1 MTPPPTAKVTVTS
14 LVNGKKNIIKTC
26 RNADAVFEVIGLA
39 TQQVELCMFVSGC
52 FQNNHQT
59 INKFPYQSKLKK
71 LNHSERLSHE
81 IFNG

>member
-1 MTPPPTAKVTVTS
+1 MTPPPTAKVIVTS
-14 LVNGKKNIIKTC
+14 LVNGRKNNIKTC

-52 FQNNHQT
+52 FQNNQT
-59 INKFPYQSKLKK
+59 INKFSYQSKLKK

-81 IFNG
+81 ICNG